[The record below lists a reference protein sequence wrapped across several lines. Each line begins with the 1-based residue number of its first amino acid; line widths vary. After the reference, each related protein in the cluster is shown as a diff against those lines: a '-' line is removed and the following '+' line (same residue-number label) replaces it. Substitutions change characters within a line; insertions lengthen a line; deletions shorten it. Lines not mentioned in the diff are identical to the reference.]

1 MKNKKTIPLAKV
13 INSINKEIEVI
24 RKNYFLTKTLSDA
37 ESKNLF
43 LLTNF
48 LTEYKNLYNQ

>member
-1 MKNKKTIPLAKV
+1 MKNKKIIPLAKV
-13 INSINKEIEVI
+13 INLINKEIEVI
-24 RKNYFLTKTLSDA
+24 RKNYFLTKTLSDD
-37 ESKNLF
+37 EKKNLF

>member
-13 INSINKEIEVI
+13 INLINKEIEVI
-24 RKNYFLTKTLSDA
+24 RKNYFLTKTLSDD